1 MTVDVKLEAV
11 ATVETAVGV
20 SKEEVGTGR
29 SHILGLT

>member
-1 MTVDVKLEAV
+1 MIADVKLEAV

-20 SKEEVGTGR
+20 SKKEVVIGR